1 MRLWNRLIES
11 ILNWNKNIF
20 NNFIGENT
28 ISMEILTLD
37 SGLSMYI
44 KLYQQHILNS
54 WCNFSSNRKL

>member
-44 KLYQQHILNS
+44 I
-54 WCNFSSNRKL
+54 FRIIF